1 MELHESDRGRTS
13 VKKVLLIFLLAL
25 FAIGVIFYLVTRKK
39 TLTEKMQGPSC
50 DISLWA
56 HVYRG
61 KFRRPEDRLHIINPC
76 MTVSGIIMSAR
87 REKDGDWHVQFA
99 LDPEFSSLLNQA
111 NSEKQ
116 HGYLVLEPICSN
128 PVSQRDTL
136 EEGVCEGF
144 TQNIFATTFIG
155 QRVAVTGAYVIDME
169 HGWAEIHPVTS
180 IASIQ

>member
-1 MELHESDRGRTS
+1 M
-13 VKKVLLIFLLAL
+13 KKPLVWLVLVLGFVGAAFY
-25 FAIGVIFYLVTRKK
+25 FA
-39 TLTEKMQGPSC
+39 TLTMTPSKSTPSESC
-50 DISLWA
+50 DISLWQ
-56 HVYRG
+56 HVYHGR
-61 KFRRPEDRLHIINPC
+61 FAHAEDRLHIINPC
-76 MTVSGIIMSAR
+76 MTISGTIMNAR
-87 REKDGDWHVQFA
+87 REKDGDWHVQLS

-128 PVSQRDTL
+128 PVTQRDTL